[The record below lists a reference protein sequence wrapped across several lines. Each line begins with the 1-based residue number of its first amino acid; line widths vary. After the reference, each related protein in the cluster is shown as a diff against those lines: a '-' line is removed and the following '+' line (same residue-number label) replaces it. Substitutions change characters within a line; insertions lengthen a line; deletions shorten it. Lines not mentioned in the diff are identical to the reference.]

1 MLKKILILF
10 IAFIGTFS
18 VGYAYYNLS
27 LNAANPLYQGGGN
40 VTGRIHQAPSN
51 ITGNNIGFQKGDKV
65 YIGVTNPKDGGPLG
79 WQLIHHVKNYEY
91 YKTTPNGNGTNDFVK
106 DKPISAWFSM
116 STDDIGSTNILDSWS
131 STNWI
136 IPLKQ
141 TKLAGYIDQLNT
153 NLINN
158 KLVTYRDLTA
168 SRDKL
173 ITSTEASE
181 IVRLGTDIR
190 DSYNGKISFISGYVD
205 LQLCSLSYNLP
216 IKDRTFKTD
225 YFAAENQYG
234 QGVSFAA
241 SSMFDG
247 TTGQFKWNS
256 ISMNSVIRP
265 SIMLDI
271 DKTVFA
277 ISSGNSNDIAEIS
290 ELYLD
295 NYTSLYQATSSHKEM
310 KLRLYDPSM
319 IAELKKIQNNEGKD
333 ITKVIEGDSIKLLGY
348 ANAGNDSNG
357 IYTISVIIFNEAG
370 QFA

>member
-18 VGYAYYNLS
+18 VGYAFYNV
-27 LNAANPLYQGGGN
+27 N
-40 VTGRIHQAPSN
+40 SN

-181 IVRLGTDIR
+181 IVRLGTDI
-190 DSYNGKISFISGYVD
+190 SGYVD

-295 NYTSLYQATSSHKEM
+295 NYTSLYQAS
-310 KLRLYDPSM
+310 L
-319 IAELKKIQNNEGKD
+319 I
-333 ITKVIEGDSIKLLGY
+333 
-348 ANAGNDSNG
+348 
-357 IYTISVIIFNEAG
+357 
-370 QFA
+370 